1 MSSSRYIRF
10 SLSKFENFKI
20 VNADTSVC
28 PGENVTLLAEG
39 ADSYSWFGPN
49 GFNSTENPAYII
61 DISMDQ
67 AGIYYVEG
75 LNNEGCFG
83 EDSVNVEVIVSRSCL
98 FIPGFTSP
106 NDDGL
111 NDAWVITGIEAFPN
125 AVVIFITVG
134 GI

>member
-1 MSSSRYIRF
+1 MLFFFHATATTEIYTL
-10 SLSKFENFKI
+10 SLHDALPI
-20 VNADTSVC
+20 YADTSVC

-83 EDSVNVEVIVSRSCL
+83 EDSVRSEEHTSELQSRPHLVCRL
-98 FIPGFTSP
+98 
-106 NDDGL
+106 L
-111 NDAWVITGIEAFPN
+111 LEKK
-125 AVVIFITVG
+125 
-134 GI
+134 